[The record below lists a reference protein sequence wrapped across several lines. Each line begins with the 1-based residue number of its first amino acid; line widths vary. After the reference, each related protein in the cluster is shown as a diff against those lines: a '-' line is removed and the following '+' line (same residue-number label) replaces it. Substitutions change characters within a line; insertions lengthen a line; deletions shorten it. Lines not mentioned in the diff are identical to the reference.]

1 MGTELA
7 NIRRIERLE
16 RQLAEQE
23 RLIRSLIGRR
33 DAGAGTR
40 YFYQAKTIKI
50 GETYPTSGATFG
62 LQFLDR
68 EFTRAEGSSTVT
80 EHPRSDLSQAVG
92 RTVNGQWVLEGEIVR
107 VWPAKPP
114 PGTSG
119 KGSWWIDA
127 QPYYYGKLSSALA
140 PDGTATMVIWTPG
153 DGTPTWAATGHEIT
167 VRDWFLRFT
176 TGITDMPIGTGVR
189 ADWVQDPAA
198 IGNSCWVVSEMSCS
212 EVDAFD

>member
-1 MGTELA
+1 MATELS
-7 NIRRIERLE
+7 NMRRIEQLE
-16 RQLAEQE
+16 QQLKQQE
-23 RLIRSLIGRR
+23 RLIRSLLDRR

-50 GETYPTSGATFG
+50 GETYPASGATFG

-68 EFTRAEGSSTVT
+68 EFVRDEGQTTVT
-80 EHPRSDLSQAVG
+80 DHPRSDLSQAVG

-114 PGTSG
+114 PGTTG

-127 QPYYYGKLSSALA
+127 QPYYYGKLTEALE
-140 PDGTATMVIWTPG
+140 PDSTAAMEIWTPG
-153 DGTPTWAATGHEIT
+153 DGTPMWAASGHEIT

-189 ADWVQDPAA
+189 ADWVQDPTTPA
-198 IGNSCWVVSEMSCS
+198 NSCFVVSEMSCS